1 MEKIPPPPPLAW
13 HSELAFLARMWAYA
27 LARRVLPGMLL
38 LLFLLSWI
46 LRDILSS
53 AGT

>member
-1 MEKIPPPPPLAW
+1 MEKSPSHPPLAW
-13 HSELAFLARMWAYA
+13 HSELAFLARVWAYA

-38 LLFLLSWI
+38 LLVLLSWV
-46 LRDILSS
+46 LRSILSS